1 MSSQYIYC
9 FVTFLFLFNQ
19 SYGQNDD
26 FKNRF
31 EFSGSL
37 SYDYSTDNGPS
48 DSDPYGITNSVSQ
61 SLGIFPTIGYFVT
74 NELEVAFEPEYYI
87 QSKTYTGTYLHTST
101 TDYQPGIALGIYYN
115 VTSLKQIIPFFGLRV
130 EESWKVTDGDPT
142 LYGFDLEWAKQGWT
156 KPQVMFPSAATGV
169 KLMVIKDFGAIIQL
183 KYSKTTHWN
192 TFDEDNRN
200 GANFEMGVGLFLI
213 L

>member
-48 DSDPYGITNSVSQ
+48 DSDPYGITNSVLQ
-61 SLGIFPTIGYFVT
+61 G
-74 NELEVAFEPEYYI
+74 
-87 QSKTYTGTYLHTST
+87 SKQH
-101 TDYQPGIALGIYYN
+101 YN
-115 VTSLKQIIPFFGLRV
+115 
-130 EESWKVTDGDPT
+130 
-142 LYGFDLEWAKQGWT
+142 
-156 KPQVMFPSAATGV
+156 
-169 KLMVIKDFGAIIQL
+169 
-183 KYSKTTHWN
+183 
-192 TFDEDNRN
+192 
-200 GANFEMGVGLFLI
+200 
-213 L
+213 